1 MLLDVADLCFRRPG
15 GGGVGPLS
23 FSLAPAEACLL
34 LGPSGSG
41 KSTLVQLV
49 AGLLT
54 PQSGTIRIAGEPMH
68 ALAPAARDD
77 LRRRT
82 LAIVFQSLRLVS
94 ALSVHANLALARRL
108 AGLPTDPARIAHLLD
123 RLGIAPLAGRLP
135 RELSQGEAQ
144 RAALARALVTEPR
157 LLLADEPTSALDDA
171 SAAAAATLLLDSA
184 REAGAALL
192 VVTHDSRLKPRFP
205 RAITLGADGR
215 LAGGEAA

>member
-1 MLLDVADLCFRRPG
+1 MLLEVGNASYRHNG

-23 FSLAPAEACLL
+23 FALAAGEACLL

-41 KSTLVQLV
+41 KSTLIQLI

-54 PQSGTIRIAGEPMH
+54 PQAGTILVDGTPMH

-82 LAIVFQSLRLVS
+82 IAIVFQSLRLVS
-94 ALSVHANLALARRL
+94 ALSVHANLALARKL
-108 AGLPTDPARIAHLLD
+108 AGLPADPARIATLLD
-123 RLGIAPLAGRLP
+123 RLAIAPLAGRLP

-157 LLLADEPTSALDDA
+157 LLLADEPTSALDDRA
-171 SAAAAATLLLDSA
+171 AAAAATLLLDSA
-184 REAGAALL
+184 RAAGAALL
-192 VVTHDSRLKPRFP
+192 VVTHDSRLRPRFP
-205 RAITLGADGR
+205 RAILLGADGR
-215 LAGGEAA
+215 IAGARA